1 MWAQAFDAGDFKVT
15 HQKFVADALDAAHGR
30 RGCEVGHGREEHWLI
45 MSSIMR
51 KQVDIVN
58 NKANLAEEVVESVH
72 MVMHRFR
79 SLQFQALKEAAHDLS
94 HMEAKTLG
102 FFASRP
108 GATQSELV
116 QHSGR
121 DKGQLARLIAGL
133 RERGLLEA
141 SADAVDKRSV
151 RLQVS
156 AAGKAMQQQV
166 RKQAQRVS
174 AQAVSGLDEA
184 ECRQL
189 LRLLDKLREN
199 LERDAE

>member
-1 MWAQAFDAGDFKVT
+1 
-15 HQKFVADALDAAHGR
+15 
-30 RGCEVGHGREEHWLI
+30 

-58 NKANLAEEVVESVH
+58 RQENLAEEVVENVH
-72 MVMHRFR
+72 AVMHRFR
-79 SLQFQALKEAAHDLS
+79 SLQFQALKAAAHDLS
-94 HMEAKTLG
+94 HMEAKALG
-102 FFASRP
+102 FFAARP

-116 QHSGR
+116 QHAGR
-121 DKGQLARLIAGL
+121 DKGQVARLIAGL

-141 SADAVDKRSV
+141 GADASDKRSV

-156 AAGKAMQQQV
+156 AAGKALQQQV

-174 AQAVSGLDEA
+174 AQAVAGLDEA

-189 LRLLDKLREN
+189 LALLAKLRDN
-199 LERDAE
+199 LAEGDA

>member
-1 MWAQAFDAGDFKVT
+1 
-15 HQKFVADALDAAHGR
+15 
-30 RGCEVGHGREEHWLI
+30 
-45 MSSIMR
+45 MR

-58 NKANLAEEVVESVH
+58 NKVGLAEEVVESVH
-72 MVMHRFR
+72 KVMHQFR
-79 SLQFQALKEAAHDLS
+79 SLQFRALKEAAHDLT

-102 FFASRP
+102 FFAARP

-116 QHSGR
+116 QHAGR
-121 DKGQLARLIAGL
+121 DKGQVARLIAGL

-141 SADAVDKRSV
+141 SAAVSDKRSV
-151 RLQVS
+151 HLEVS
-156 AAGKAMQQQV
+156 ASGRALQQQL

-189 LRLLDKLREN
+189 LALLAKLQEN
-199 LERDAE
+199 LSRDDAGNAPEMPTR

>member
-1 MWAQAFDAGDFKVT
+1 
-15 HQKFVADALDAAHGR
+15 
-30 RGCEVGHGREEHWLI
+30 
-45 MSSIMR
+45 MSSIMC
-51 KQVDIVN
+51 KQVDVVN
-58 NKANLAEEVVESVH
+58 HQASLAEEVVESVH
-72 MVMHRFR
+72 AVMHRFR

-102 FFASRP
+102 FFAARP

-121 DKGQLARLIAGL
+121 DKGQVARLIAGL

-141 SADAVDKRSV
+141 GADASDKRSV

-156 AAGKAMQQQV
+156 AAGQALQQQV

-174 AQAVSGLDEA
+174 AQAVAGLDET

-189 LRLLDKLREN
+189 LALLAKLREN
-199 LERDAE
+199 LADGDA

>member
-1 MWAQAFDAGDFKVT
+1 M
-15 HQKFVADALDAAHGR
+15 
-30 RGCEVGHGREEHWLI
+30 C
-45 MSSIMR
+45 
-51 KQVDIVN
+51 KQVDVVN
-58 NKANLAEEVVESVH
+58 HQASLAEEVVESVH
-72 MVMHRFR
+72 AVMHRFR

-102 FFASRP
+102 FFAARP

-121 DKGQLARLIAGL
+121 DKGQVARLIAGL

-141 SADAVDKRSV
+141 GADASDKRSV

-156 AAGKAMQQQV
+156 AAGQALQQQV

-174 AQAVSGLDEA
+174 AQAVAGLDET

-189 LRLLDKLREN
+189 LALLAKLREN
-199 LERDAE
+199 LADGDA

>member
-1 MWAQAFDAGDFKVT
+1 
-15 HQKFVADALDAAHGR
+15 
-30 RGCEVGHGREEHWLI
+30 
-45 MSSIMR
+45 
-51 KQVDIVN
+51 
-58 NKANLAEEVVESVH
+58 
-72 MVMHRFR
+72 
-79 SLQFQALKEAAHDLS
+79 
-94 HMEAKTLG
+94 MEAKTLG

-121 DKGQLARLIAGL
+121 DKGQVARLIAGL

-141 SADAVDKRSV
+141 SADVADKRSV

-156 AAGKAMQQQV
+156 AAGKALQQQV

-174 AQAVSGLDEA
+174 AQAVAGLDEA

-189 LRLLDKLREN
+189 LALLDKLRDN
-199 LERDAE
+199 LAQHGAE

>member
-1 MWAQAFDAGDFKVT
+1 
-15 HQKFVADALDAAHGR
+15 
-30 RGCEVGHGREEHWLI
+30 
-45 MSSIMR
+45 MR

-58 NKANLAEEVVESVH
+58 NKANLPEEVVESVH
-72 MVMHRFR
+72 TVMHLFR

-121 DKGQLARLIAGL
+121 DKGQVARLIAGL

-141 SADAVDKRSV
+141 SADAADKRSV

-156 AAGKAMQQQV
+156 AAGKALQQQV

-189 LRLLDKLREN
+189 LALLAKLRDN
-199 LERDAE
+199 LEGGGTRDAGA

>member
-1 MWAQAFDAGDFKVT
+1 
-15 HQKFVADALDAAHGR
+15 
-30 RGCEVGHGREEHWLI
+30 

-51 KQVDIVN
+51 KQVDTVN
-58 NKANLAEEVVESVH
+58 HKSSLADEVVESVH
-72 MVMHRFR
+72 AVMHRFR

-94 HMEAKTLG
+94 HMEAKALG
-102 FFASRP
+102 FFAARP

-121 DKGQLARLIAGL
+121 DKGQVARLIAGL

-141 SADAVDKRSV
+141 GADAADKRSV

-156 AAGKAMQQQV
+156 AAGKALQQQV
-166 RKQAQRVS
+166 RKQGQRVS

-189 LRLLDKLREN
+189 LALLGKLREN
-199 LERDAE
+199 LERE

>member
-1 MWAQAFDAGDFKVT
+1 
-15 HQKFVADALDAAHGR
+15 
-30 RGCEVGHGREEHWLI
+30 

-58 NKANLAEEVVESVH
+58 NKVDLAEEVVERVH
-72 MVMHRFR
+72 KVMHLFR
-79 SLQFQALKEAAHDLS
+79 SLQFRALKVSAHDLT

-102 FFASRP
+102 FFAARP

-121 DKGQLARLIAGL
+121 DKGQVARLIAGL

-141 SADAVDKRSV
+141 SAAVGDKRSV
-151 RLQVS
+151 HLEVS
-156 AAGKAMQQQV
+156 ASGRALQQLL

-189 LRLLDKLREN
+189 LTLLAKLQEN
-199 LERDAE
+199 LSRDDAGNAPEMSTR

>member
-1 MWAQAFDAGDFKVT
+1 
-15 HQKFVADALDAAHGR
+15 
-30 RGCEVGHGREEHWLI
+30 
-45 MSSIMR
+45 MR

-58 NKANLAEEVVESVH
+58 NKSNLAEEVVESVH
-72 MVMHRFR
+72 QVMHQFR
-79 SLQFQALKEAAHDLS
+79 SLQFRALKDGAHDLS

-116 QHSGR
+116 QHAGR
-121 DKGQLARLIAGL
+121 DKGQVARLIAGL

-141 SADAVDKRSV
+141 SADASDKRSV

-156 AAGKAMQQQV
+156 ASGKALQQQV

-174 AQAVSGLDEA
+174 TQAVSGLDEA

-189 LRLLDKLREN
+189 LALLAKLREN
-199 LERDAE
+199 LTQDGAGNGL

>member
-1 MWAQAFDAGDFKVT
+1 
-15 HQKFVADALDAAHGR
+15 
-30 RGCEVGHGREEHWLI
+30 
-45 MSSIMR
+45 MR

-58 NKANLAEEVVESVH
+58 HGLGLAEEVVESVH
-72 MVMHRFR
+72 TVMHLFR
-79 SLQFQALKEAAHDLS
+79 SLQFRALKDAAHDLS

-102 FFASRP
+102 FFARHP

-121 DKGQLARLIAGL
+121 DKGQVARLIAGL

-141 SADAVDKRSV
+141 SADASDKRSL

-156 AAGKAMQQQV
+156 ATGRSLQVQV

-174 AQAVSGLDEA
+174 TQAVSGLDEA

-189 LRLLDKLREN
+189 LALLSKLREN
-199 LERDAE
+199 LEQDGAQDGR

>member
-1 MWAQAFDAGDFKVT
+1 
-15 HQKFVADALDAAHGR
+15 
-30 RGCEVGHGREEHWLI
+30 

-51 KQVDIVN
+51 KQVDNVN
-58 NKANLAEEVVESVH
+58 DKAELPEQVVESVH
-72 MVMHRFR
+72 SVMHLFR
-79 SLQFQALKEAAHDLS
+79 SLQFQALRAADHDLS

-102 FFASRP
+102 FSSRP

-121 DKGQLARLIAGL
+121 DKGQVARLIAGL

-141 SADAVDKRSV
+141 STDAADKRSV

-156 AAGKAMQQQV
+156 AAGKALQQQV
-166 RKQAQRVS
+166 RRQAQRVS
-174 AQAVSGLDEA
+174 AQAVRGLDEA

-189 LRLLDKLREN
+189 LALLAKLRDN
-199 LERDAE
+199 LTEDAGG